1 MTERSR
7 RFVLINHCSVFDLS
21 FAKGAKARRRVARA
35 EEGKKKRKK
44 KGWGGGVWTRSN
56 RYAKSRRC
64 HNTFL
69 MKSEIN
75 QLHGLLDESGTS

>member
-1 MTERSR
+1 MGCATKGSR

-44 KGWGGGVWTRSN
+44 KEGGGVMLG
-56 RYAKSRRC
+56 RRENEQQWIC
-64 HNTFL
+64 
-69 MKSEIN
+69 
-75 QLHGLLDESGTS
+75 